1 MAKCKTIGIDD
12 YIEGITKISTQIDPI
27 AGKVIYEGA
36 KVLADAIRT
45 EINAIPNKSGSPPFT
60 GLLESQKKGL
70 QDGLGIANAET
81 KDGFRNVKI
90 GFNGYNELKTKK
102 YPNGEPN
109 ALIARSLAK
118 GTSWQKRNN
127 FVQKACNKAKSKVE
141 STMKDTFDKEFAK
154 YNK

>member
-12 YIEGITKISTQIDPI
+12 YIEGITKISTQI
-27 AGKVIYEGA
+27 AAVQGRTIYEGA
-36 KVLADAIRT
+36 KVLADAIRS
-45 EINAIPNKSGSPPFT
+45 EINAIPNKSGSAPFT

-81 KDGFRNVKI
+81 KDGLRNVKI
-90 GFNGYNELKTKK
+90 GFEGYNELKTKK

-109 ALIARSLAK
+109 ALIARSIAK
-118 GTSWQKRNN
+118 GTSWQKKNN
-127 FVQKACNKAKSKVE
+127 FVQKACKKAKGKVE

-154 YNK
+154 INK